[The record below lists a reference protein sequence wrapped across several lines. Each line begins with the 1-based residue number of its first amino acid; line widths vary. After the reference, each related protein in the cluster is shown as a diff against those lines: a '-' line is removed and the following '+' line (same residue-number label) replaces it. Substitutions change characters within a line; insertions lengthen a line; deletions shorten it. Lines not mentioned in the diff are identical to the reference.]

1 MTETLILP
9 ETSDRATRYHALIP
23 QIQALIQDEDDLI
36 ASLANTA
43 AGLFQGL
50 NVLWAGFYLVKHGG
64 LVLGPFQGPIACT
77 RIKLGDGVCGQ
88 SWAHRKTILSM
99 MLMTFPGISLAQPPR
114 SRRSWCRS
122 LSRIKSS
129 VCWILTAFSP
139 KILATLIES
148 HWRISVASCRPS
160 FKSPA
165 GPVV

>member
-1 MTETLILP
+1 MTETLVLP

-23 QIQALIQDEDDLI
+23 QIQTLIQDEDDLI

-88 SWAHRKTILSM
+88 SWAQRKTIIVDDVDD
-99 MLMTFPGISLAQPPR
+99 FPGHIACSAASKSEIVVPIIKQNRVVGVLDIDSIQPKNFSDIDR
-114 SRRSWCRS
+114 VALED
-122 LSRIKSS
+122 LSRILSTK
-129 VCWILTAFSP
+129 F
-139 KILATLIES
+139 
-148 HWRISVASCRPS
+148 
-160 FKSPA
+160 
-165 GPVV
+165 

>member
-1 MTETLILP
+1 MTETLVLP

-23 QIQALIQDEDDLI
+23 QIQALLQDEDDLI

-88 SWAHRKTILSM
+88 NWAQRKTIIVDDVDD
-99 MLMTFPGISLAQPPR
+99 FPGHIACSAASRSEIVVPIIKQNQVVGVLDIDSIQPKNFSDIDR
-114 SRRSWCRS
+114 VA
-122 LSRIKSS
+122 LEDLGRIVSTK
-129 VCWILTAFSP
+129 F
-139 KILATLIES
+139 
-148 HWRISVASCRPS
+148 
-160 FKSPA
+160 
-165 GPVV
+165 

>member
-1 MTETLILP
+1 MTETLVLP

-23 QIQALIQDEDDLI
+23 QIQALLQDEDDLI

-88 SWAHRKTILSM
+88 NWAQRKTIIVDDVDD
-99 MLMTFPGISLAQPPR
+99 FPGHIACSAASKSEIVVPIIKQNQVVGVLDIDSIQPKNFSDIDR
-114 SRRSWCRS
+114 VALED
-122 LSRIKSS
+122 LSRILSTK
-129 VCWILTAFSP
+129 F
-139 KILATLIES
+139 
-148 HWRISVASCRPS
+148 
-160 FKSPA
+160 
-165 GPVV
+165 

>member
-1 MTETLILP
+1 MTETLVLP

-23 QIQALIQDEDDLI
+23 QIQALIQDEGDLI

-88 SWAHRKTILSM
+88 SWAQRKTIIVDDVDD
-99 MLMTFPGISLAQPPR
+99 FPGHIACSAASKSEIVVPIIKQNRVVGVLDIDSIQPKNFSDIDR
-114 SRRSWCRS
+114 VALED
-122 LSRIKSS
+122 LSRIVSTK
-129 VCWILTAFSP
+129 F
-139 KILATLIES
+139 
-148 HWRISVASCRPS
+148 
-160 FKSPA
+160 
-165 GPVV
+165 

>member
-1 MTETLILP
+1 MTETLVLP

-23 QIQALIQDEDDLI
+23 QIQALLQDEDDLI

-88 SWAHRKTILSM
+88 SWAQRTTIIVDDVDD
-99 MLMTFPGISLAQPPR
+99 FPGHIACSAASKSEIVVPIIKQNQVVGVLDIDSIQPKNFSDIDR
-114 SRRSWCRS
+114 VALED
-122 LSRIKSS
+122 LSRIVSTK
-129 VCWILTAFSP
+129 F
-139 KILATLIES
+139 
-148 HWRISVASCRPS
+148 
-160 FKSPA
+160 
-165 GPVV
+165 

>member
-1 MTETLILP
+1 MTETLVLP

-88 SWAHRKTILSM
+88 SWAQRTTIIVDDVDDFPGHIACSAASKSEIVVPIIKQNQVVGVLDIDSIQPKNFSDIDRVALEDLGRILS
-99 MLMTFPGISLAQPPR
+99 TKF
-114 SRRSWCRS
+114 
-122 LSRIKSS
+122 
-129 VCWILTAFSP
+129 
-139 KILATLIES
+139 
-148 HWRISVASCRPS
+148 
-160 FKSPA
+160 
-165 GPVV
+165 

>member
-1 MTETLILP
+1 MTETLVLP

-43 AGLFQGL
+43 AGLFHGL

-88 SWAHRKTILSM
+88 SWAQRKTIIVDDVDD
-99 MLMTFPGISLAQPPR
+99 FPGHIACSAASRSEIVVPIIKQNQVVGVLDIDSIQPKNFSDIDR
-114 SRRSWCRS
+114 VA
-122 LSRIKSS
+122 LEDLGRIVSTK
-129 VCWILTAFSP
+129 F
-139 KILATLIES
+139 
-148 HWRISVASCRPS
+148 
-160 FKSPA
+160 
-165 GPVV
+165 

>member
-1 MTETLILP
+1 MTETLVLP

-23 QIQALIQDEDDLI
+23 QIQALLQDEGDLI

-88 SWAHRKTILSM
+88 NWAQRKTIIVDDVDD
-99 MLMTFPGISLAQPPR
+99 FPGHIACSAASRSEIVVPIIKQNQVVGVLDIDSIQPKNFSDIDR
-114 SRRSWCRS
+114 VA
-122 LSRIKSS
+122 LEDLGRIVSTK
-129 VCWILTAFSP
+129 F
-139 KILATLIES
+139 
-148 HWRISVASCRPS
+148 
-160 FKSPA
+160 
-165 GPVV
+165 

>member
-1 MTETLILP
+1 MTETLVLP

-23 QIQALIQDEDDLI
+23 QIQALLQDEDDLI

-88 SWAHRKTILSM
+88 NWAQRKTIIVDDVDD
-99 MLMTFPGISLAQPPR
+99 FPGHIACSAASRSEIVVPIIKQNQVVGVLDIDSIQPKNFSDIDR
-114 SRRSWCRS
+114 VALED
-122 LSRIKSS
+122 LSRILSTK
-129 VCWILTAFSP
+129 F
-139 KILATLIES
+139 
-148 HWRISVASCRPS
+148 
-160 FKSPA
+160 
-165 GPVV
+165 

>member
-1 MTETLILP
+1 MTETLVLP

-23 QIQALIQDEDDLI
+23 QIQALIQDECDLI

-88 SWAHRKTILSM
+88 SWAQRKTIIVDDVDD
-99 MLMTFPGISLAQPPR
+99 FPGHIACSAASKSEIVVPIIKQNRVVGVLDIDSIQPKNFSDIDR
-114 SRRSWCRS
+114 VALED
-122 LSRIKSS
+122 LSRIVSTK
-129 VCWILTAFSP
+129 F
-139 KILATLIES
+139 
-148 HWRISVASCRPS
+148 
-160 FKSPA
+160 
-165 GPVV
+165 

>member
-1 MTETLILP
+1 MTETLVLP

-88 SWAHRKTILSM
+88 SWAQRKTIIVDDVDD
-99 MLMTFPGISLAQPPR
+99 FPGHIACSAASKSEIVVPIIKQNRVVGVLDIDSIQPKNFSDIDR
-114 SRRSWCRS
+114 VALED
-122 LSRIKSS
+122 LSRIVSTK
-129 VCWILTAFSP
+129 F
-139 KILATLIES
+139 
-148 HWRISVASCRPS
+148 
-160 FKSPA
+160 
-165 GPVV
+165 